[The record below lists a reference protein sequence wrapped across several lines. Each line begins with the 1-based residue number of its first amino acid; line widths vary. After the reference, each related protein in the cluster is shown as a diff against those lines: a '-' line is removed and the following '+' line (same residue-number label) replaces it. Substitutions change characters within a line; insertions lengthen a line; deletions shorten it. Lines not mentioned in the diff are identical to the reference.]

1 MHNTTHIHDDILS
14 IIYGGGTM
22 PRLPQPDSD
31 GE

>member
-1 MHNTTHIHDDILS
+1 MQNVHGDLLD